1 MLVRGRREWEEKR
14 MRRHQRVVLST
25 SPVYN
30 VQLYASFVAIW
41 VAILGAAVYGGGGV
55 RLHHRKSSRW
65 VWDTGKAVVKCKACF
80 TPFCLPH
87 PGTRRECKFLRL
99 RPSINPCMFAWVS
112 LTFDSLVGDICISL
126 PSSDPIIAVG
136 ILSAA
141 ETRDSFGFIKV
152 MIFYLQIVMLC
163 EMIYW
168 YYMHGRRQTE
178 VSSRRGRVRR
188 PRGGNLSANHA
199 KEKPR
204 KGQDTEKKK
213 RLLALES
220 YVSVPSTVFQF
231 RLSSQRRFLSEDLK
245 ETNGMEEKHVSA
257 QAKRDHVRSEVE

>member
-1 MLVRGRREWEEKR
+1 
-14 MRRHQRVVLST
+14 
-25 SPVYN
+25 
-30 VQLYASFVAIW
+30 
-41 VAILGAAVYGGGGV
+41 
-55 RLHHRKSSRW
+55 
-65 VWDTGKAVVKCKACF
+65 
-80 TPFCLPH
+80 
-87 PGTRRECKFLRL
+87 
-99 RPSINPCMFAWVS
+99 
-112 LTFDSLVGDICISL
+112 
-126 PSSDPIIAVG
+126 
-136 ILSAA
+136 
-141 ETRDSFGFIKV
+141 
-152 MIFYLQIVMLC
+152 
-163 EMIYW
+163 
-168 YYMHGRRQTE
+168 

-188 PRGGNLSANHA
+188 LRGGNLSASHA